1 MPDDFVEKL
10 LCLSQVIGWA
20 FVDYFESLITPPRGK
35 KVVPLQVQLDGCL
48 KELESKDLNEYFDKG
63 LDKHVYYCAG
73 FLCHAGQT
81 AASKRNTIAGKC
93 IGAISNHF
101 VSNLND
107 VDVVKRDL
115 PEGLADL
122 VDRRAVHGCLSY
134 PNVRFYSLVAKIEYC
149 YSKLAATENLMIF
162 GGEALATICSSMT
175 SHELLVD
182 DFTSLYDQCRFD
194 DATIQEAFCFYVKV
208 YSNLRIKDLCRKYN
222 SRLHKTTTVGLRQ
235 SLASKRGTGRKKK
248 NTIKKHP
255 RTKQPEE
262 PELTNEE
269 IHDALIEIAETGTV
283 TVEDDLDSDADI
295 NNSI

>member
-1 MPDDFVEKL
+1 M
-10 LCLSQVIGWA
+10 S
-20 FVDYFESLITPPRGK
+20 Y
-35 KVVPLQVQLDGCL
+35 
-48 KELESKDLNEYFDKG
+48 
-63 LDKHVYYCAG
+63 
-73 FLCHAGQT
+73 AGQT

-122 VDRRAVHGCLSY
+122 VDRSRRAVHGCLSY

-149 YSKLAATENLMIF
+149 YSKLATTDNLMIF

-182 DFTSLYDQCRFD
+182 DFTSLYDQSGFD

-208 YSNLRIKDLCRKYN
+208 YSNLRIKDNLCRKYN

-248 NTIKKHP
+248 NTIKKRP
-255 RTKQPEE
+255 RT
-262 PELTNEE
+262 
-269 IHDALIEIAETGTV
+269 A
-283 TVEDDLDSDADI
+283 
-295 NNSI
+295 NNWKNQS